1 MLGNRSNVGETTEMR
16 ETRRRTVWQARQKE
30 TLIAAFSR
38 NPYPTFREREELARE
53 MGLPES
59 RVRVWFQN
67 HRSRTGLVRSL
78 QRPEEHVVKA
88 EARSTLTGRTRP
100 RTQISSVQLTILH
113 QAFDKDPFPKR
124 PAREDLARRTGLP
137 EDTIHIWFQN
147 RRARHHV
154 GGRGRVRGQHSQAS
168 SVLKGGMC
176 GSETE
181 LAQDSLLPQ
190 ESVFTLAAAG
200 GGDIHQSVTHTT
212 STSSSRVS
220 LPAAPQ
226 TSEPDH
232 PELQEDAWNMCPE
245 EFIHRVLTEV
255 TDNQQACVTQ
265 DPDDRGEERDETPEN
280 PLEEDAWDMCPEEF
294 IHRVLT
300 EITDKQQAFATLDPD
315 DQGEERD
322 EAPEYLLEE
331 EEYQKLL
338 DLLKN

>member
-1 MLGNRSNVGETTEMR
+1 MMENRSIVGETTEMR

-30 TLIAAFSR
+30 TLIAAFSK
-38 NPYPTFREREELARE
+38 NPYPTFRQREELARE

-100 RTQISSVQLTILH
+100 RTQISSVQLTVLH
-113 QAFDKDPFPKR
+113 QAFEKDPFPKL

-154 GGRGRVRGQHSQAS
+154 AGRGRVRGQHSQAS
-168 SVLKGGMC
+168 SVLC
-176 GSETE
+176 GSETV

-190 ESVFTLAAAG
+190 ESLLTLAAAG

-212 STSSSRVS
+212 SPSSSRVS
-220 LPAAPQ
+220 LPASPE
-226 TSEPDH
+226 TCEPDH

-245 EFIHRVLTEV
+245 EFIHRMLTEV
-255 TDNQQACVTQ
+255 RDNQQACVTQ
-265 DPDDRGEERDETPEN
+265 DPDDRGEERDETPE
-280 PLEEDAWDMCPEEF
+280 
-294 IHRVLT
+294 
-300 EITDKQQAFATLDPD
+300 
-315 DQGEERD
+315 
-322 EAPEYLLEE
+322 YLMEE

-338 DLLKN
+338 DLYIILI